1 MSPSFDRLTTGSKAV
16 TGALAALIFVLL
28 LGGVLAAVTT
38 DDEDSPADVRQ
49 EQDEAR
55 LRFEEE
61 ERRRQEQANLDA
73 EQRAAADR
81 RAFDL
86 IRANQEA
93 CEKKY
98 MPEAEAR
105 AQTAL
110 THVREQEAALNEVLD
125 ALPPGRA
132 KDTLAAQIKP
142 DVDAST
148 DLINAELRAARTRC
162 QIAFTIYQYTRE
174 IPPEAD

>member
-1 MSPSFDRLTTGSKAV
+1 MPPKFTRPDPGSKAV

-38 DDEDSPADVRQ
+38 DDEDTPGDDRQ
-49 EQDEAR
+49 EQEEAR
-55 LRFEEE
+55 RRFEEE

-81 RAFDL
+81 RAFEL
-86 IRANQEA
+86 IKANQEA
-93 CEKKY
+93 CERKY

-105 AQTAL
+105 AAAAL
-110 THVREQEAALNEVLD
+110 AQVREQEAALNEVLA
-125 ALPPGRA
+125 ALPPGKA

-162 QIAFTIYQYTRE
+162 QLAFTIYQYTRE
-174 IPPEAD
+174 TTPDE

>member
-1 MSPSFDRLTTGSKAV
+1 MPPSSSRSDSGNKVV
-16 TGALAALIFVLL
+16 TGVLAALIFVLL
-28 LGGVLAAVTT
+28 LGGVVAAATT
-38 DDEDSPADVRQ
+38 DDEDTPAEDRQ

-55 LRFEEE
+55 RRFEEE
-61 ERRRQEQANLDA
+61 ERKRQEEANLDA

-86 IRANQEA
+86 INANKET
-93 CEKKY
+93 CERKY
-98 MPEAEAR
+98 IPEAEAR
-105 AQTAL
+105 AQAAL
-110 THVREQEAALNEVLD
+110 AQVREQEAALNEVLN

-132 KDTLAAQIKP
+132 RDTLAAQIKP

-174 IPPEAD
+174 TPPEPD

>member
-1 MSPSFDRLTTGSKAV
+1 MSSRFDRLNTGSTVV

-38 DDEDSPADVRQ
+38 DEDDSPADDRQ
-49 EQDEAR
+49 EQEEAR
-55 LRFEEE
+55 SQFEEE
-61 ERRRQEQANLDA
+61 ERRRQEQLNLDA

-86 IRANQEA
+86 IKANQEA
-93 CEKKY
+93 CENKY

-110 THVREQEAALNEVLD
+110 AHVREQEAALNEVVN
-125 ALPPGRA
+125 ALPPGKA

-162 QIAFTIYQYTRE
+162 QLAFTIYQYTRE
-174 IPPEAD
+174 IPPEED

>member
-1 MSPSFDRLTTGSKAV
+1 MLPSSSRFDSGNKVV
-16 TGALAALIFVLL
+16 TGVLAALIFVLL
-28 LGGVLAAVTT
+28 LGGVLAAATT
-38 DDEDSPADVRQ
+38 DDEDTPAEARQ

-55 LRFEEE
+55 RRFEEE
-61 ERRRQEQANLDA
+61 ERKRQEQANLDA

-86 IRANQEA
+86 INANKET
-93 CEKKY
+93 CEKRY
-98 MPEAEAR
+98 IPEAEAR
-105 AQTAL
+105 AQAAL
-110 THVREQEAALNEVLD
+110 TQVREQEAALNEVLN
-125 ALPPGRA
+125 ALPPGKA

-162 QIAFTIYQYTRE
+162 QLAFTISPYTRE
-174 IPPEAD
+174 TPPEPD

>member
-1 MSPSFDRLTTGSKAV
+1 MPPSFPRPNTGSKTF
-16 TGALAALIFVLL
+16 TGALAVLIFVLL
-28 LGGVLAAVTT
+28 LGGVLAAATT
-38 DDEDSPADVRQ
+38 DDEDTPAEDRQ

-55 LRFEEE
+55 RKFEEE
-61 ERRRQEQANLDA
+61 ERKRQEQLNLDA

-81 RAFDL
+81 RAFEL
-86 IRANQEA
+86 INANKET

-105 AQTAL
+105 AQAAL
-110 THVREQEAALNEVLD
+110 TQVREQEAALNEVLN
-125 ALPPGRA
+125 ALPPGKA

-162 QIAFTIYQYTRE
+162 QLAFTIYQYTRE
-174 IPPEAD
+174 VPPEED

>member
-1 MSPSFDRLTTGSKAV
+1 MLPSFRRLNTGSKAV
-16 TGALAALIFVLL
+16 TGALAAVILVLL
-28 LGGVLAAVTT
+28 LGGVLAAATKDGDNTPT
-38 DDEDSPADVRQ
+38 DDRQ

-55 LRFEEE
+55 RRFEEE
-61 ERRRQEQANLDA
+61 ERKRQEQVNHDA

-81 RAFDL
+81 RAFEL
-86 IRANQEA
+86 ITANQQA

-105 AQTAL
+105 AQAAL
-110 THVREQEAALNEVLD
+110 AQVREQEAALNEVLN
-125 ALPPGRA
+125 ALPPGKA

-162 QIAFTIYQYTRE
+162 QLAFTIYQYTRE
-174 IPPEAD
+174 TTPEG

>member
-1 MSPSFDRLTTGSKAV
+1 MPPRFDRLNTGSTAL

-28 LGGVLAAVTT
+28 LGGVLAAATT
-38 DDEDSPADVRQ
+38 DDDDSPADDLQ
-49 EQDEAR
+49 EQEEAR
-55 LRFEEE
+55 REFEEE
-61 ERRRQEQANLDA
+61 ERKRQEQLNLDA

-81 RAFDL
+81 RAFEL
-86 IRANQEA
+86 ITANKDT

-98 MPEAEAR
+98 IPEAEAR
-105 AQTAL
+105 AQAAL
-110 THVREQEAALNEVLD
+110 AQVREQEAALVEVLN
-125 ALPPGRA
+125 ALPPGKA

-162 QIAFTIYQYTRE
+162 QLAFTIYQYTRE
-174 IPPEAD
+174 APPEED

>member
-1 MSPSFDRLTTGSKAV
+1 MLPSSSRLNTGNKVV

-28 LGGVLAAVTT
+28 LGGVLAAAAT
-38 DDEDSPADVRQ
+38 DDDDSPADDRQ
-49 EQDEAR
+49 EQEEAR
-55 LRFEEE
+55 RRFEEE
-61 ERRRQEQANLDA
+61 ERKRQEQANLDA

-86 IRANQEA
+86 IKANQEA
-93 CEKKY
+93 CERKY

-105 AQTAL
+105 AQAAL
-110 THVREQEAALNEVLD
+110 AQVREQEAALTEVLN
-125 ALPPGRA
+125 ALPPGKA

-162 QIAFTIYQYTRE
+162 QLAFTIYQYTRE
-174 IPPEAD
+174 VPEEVD

>member
-1 MSPSFDRLTTGSKAV
+1 MLPSFSRLNTGSRAV

-28 LGGVLAAVTT
+28 LGGVLAAATT
-38 DDEDSPADVRQ
+38 DDDTPADDRQ

-55 LRFEEE
+55 RRFEEE
-61 ERRRQEQANLDA
+61 ERKRQEQANLDA

-86 IRANQEA
+86 IKANQET
-93 CEKKY
+93 CERKY

-105 AQTAL
+105 AQAAL
-110 THVREQEAALNEVLD
+110 TQVREQEAALNEVLN

-162 QIAFTIYQYTRE
+162 QLAFTIYQYTRE
-174 IPPEAD
+174 TTPPED

>member
-1 MSPSFDRLTTGSKAV
+1 MSPSFDRLNTGSRAV

-38 DDEDSPADVRQ
+38 DNGDSPADDRQ

-55 LRFEEE
+55 RRFEEE
-61 ERRRQEQANLDA
+61 ERKRQEQLNLDA
-73 EQRAAADR
+73 EQRAAADK
-81 RAFDL
+81 RALDL
-86 IRANQEA
+86 ITANQDA
-93 CEKKY
+93 CEKRY

-105 AQTAL
+105 AQAAL
-110 THVREQEAALNEVLD
+110 AQVREQEAALNEVLN
-125 ALPPGRA
+125 ALPPGKA

-162 QIAFTIYQYTRE
+162 QLAFTIYQYTRE
-174 IPPEAD
+174 TTPPED

>member
-1 MSPSFDRLTTGSKAV
+1 MFPRFSRLNTGSMAV
-16 TGALAALIFVLL
+16 IGGLAAIIFVLL
-28 LGGVLAAVTT
+28 LGGFLAAATT
-38 DDEDSPADVRQ
+38 DNDDTPADDLQ

-55 LRFEEE
+55 RQLEEE
-61 ERRRQEQANLDA
+61 ERKRQEQANLDA

-86 IRANQEA
+86 IKANQET
-93 CEKKY
+93 CERKY

-105 AQTAL
+105 AQAAL
-110 THVREQEAALNEVLD
+110 TQVREQEAALNEVLN
-125 ALPPGRA
+125 ALPPGKA

-162 QIAFTIYQYTRE
+162 QLAFTIYQYTRE
-174 IPPEAD
+174 TTPPAD

>member
-1 MSPSFDRLTTGSKAV
+1 MSARFDRVNTGSKAV
-16 TGALAALIFVLL
+16 LGGLAALIFVVL
-28 LGGVLAAVTT
+28 LGGVLAAATIDT
-38 DDEDSPADVRQ
+38 DDTPAEDRQ
-49 EQDEAR
+49 AQEEAR
-55 LRFEEE
+55 RRFEEE

-73 EQRAAADR
+73 AQRAEADR
-81 RAFDL
+81 RAFDM

-93 CEKKY
+93 CERKY

-105 AQTAL
+105 ARTAL
-110 THVREQEAALNEVLD
+110 DHVREQEAALNEILNT
-125 ALPPGRA
+125 LPPGKA

-162 QIAFTIYQYTRE
+162 QLAFTIYQYTRPTE
-174 IPPEAD
+174 PEG

>member
-1 MSPSFDRLTTGSKAV
+1 MSSRFTRLNTGGRAL
-16 TGALAALIFVLL
+16 TGALAAVIFVLL

-38 DDEDSPADVRQ
+38 DGDDSPEEDRQ
-49 EQDEAR
+49 EQEEAR
-55 LRFEEE
+55 RRFEEE

-81 RAFDL
+81 RAFEL

-93 CEKKY
+93 CEKRY

-110 THVREQEAALNEVLD
+110 AHVREQEAALNEVLA
-125 ALPPGRA
+125 ALPPGKA

-142 DVDAST
+142 DVEAST
-148 DLINAELRAARTRC
+148 DLINAELRAARVRC
-162 QIAFTIYQYTRE
+162 QLAYTIYQYTRE
-174 IPPEAD
+174 TTPED

>member
-1 MSPSFDRLTTGSKAV
+1 MPPSFDRLNTGSKAV
-16 TGALAALIFVLL
+16 TGGLAALIFVLL

-38 DDEDSPADVRQ
+38 DNDDSPAVDTQ

-55 LRFEEE
+55 RRFEEE
-61 ERRRQEQANLDA
+61 ERKRQEQVDLDA

-81 RAFDL
+81 RAFEL
-86 IRANQEA
+86 ITANQQA

-105 AQTAL
+105 AQAAL
-110 THVREQEAALNEVLD
+110 AQVREQEAALKEVLN
-125 ALPPGRA
+125 ALPPGKA

-162 QIAFTIYQYTRE
+162 QLAFTIYQYTRE
-174 IPPEAD
+174 TTPEE